1 MTIEVATAQ
10 PEFSKFLGIRI
21 VEIAPERVTA
31 ELAVREEFKNRGGVM
46 HGGALMAYADSLG
59 GTTGHANLK
68 PGQRTTTIES
78 KTNFF
83 AGVPIGDTARAECVP
98 LHRGRSTIVVQTRIT
113 RGDGKLA
120 AIVTQTQMVL
130 EGS

>member
-1 MTIEVATAQ
+1 MPLPDQ
-10 PEFSKFLGIRI
+10 PPFAHFLGIKLI
-21 VEIAPERVTA
+21 SVAPERLEAGLV
-31 ELAVREEFKNRGGVM
+31 VRDEFTNWNGMM

-83 AGVPIGDTARAECVP
+83 AGVPIGDVARAECVP
-98 LHRGRSTIVVQTRIT
+98 LHRGRTTIVVQTRIT
-113 RGDGKLA
+113 RSDGKLA

-130 EGS
+130 EAKGGG

>member
-1 MTIEVATAQ
+1 MSLPDQ
-10 PEFSKFLGIRI
+10 PPFAHFLGIRLI
-21 VEIAPERVTA
+21 SVTPDRVEA
-31 ELAVREEFKNRGGVM
+31 ELDVREEFKNRGGVM
-46 HGGALMAYADSLG
+46 HGGAVMAYADSLG
-59 GTTGHANLK
+59 GTTSHANLK

-83 AGVPIGDTARAECVP
+83 AGIPMGDVARAECVP

-113 RGDGKLA
+113 RNDGRLA

-130 EGS
+130 GAKD

>member
-1 MTIEVATAQ
+1 MSLPDQ
-10 PEFSKFLGIRI
+10 PPFARFLGIKLVSVTPDR
-21 VEIAPERVTA
+21 VEA

-59 GTTGHANLK
+59 GTTAHANLK
-68 PGQRTTTIES
+68 PGQRTATIES

-83 AGVPIGDTARAECVP
+83 AGIPIGDVARAEAVP

-113 RGDGKLA
+113 RRDGKLA

-130 EGS
+130 DAKV

>member
-1 MTIEVATAQ
+1 MPLPDQ
-10 PEFSKFLGIRI
+10 PPFAHFLGITLI
-21 VEIAPERVTA
+21 SVAPERLEA
-31 ELAVREEFKNRGGVM
+31 ELAVRDEFTNYNGVM

-59 GTTGHANLK
+59 GTISRASLK

-83 AGVPIGDTARAECVP
+83 AGIPIGNVARAESIP

-113 RGDGKLA
+113 RNDGRLA
-120 AIVTQTQMVL
+120 AIITQTQMVL
-130 EGS
+130 AAKD

>member
-1 MTIEVATAQ
+1 MSLPDQ
-10 PEFSKFLGIRI
+10 PPFARFLGIKLVSVTPDR
-21 VEIAPERVTA
+21 VEA

-59 GTTGHANLK
+59 GTTAHANLK

-83 AGVPIGDTARAECVP
+83 AGIPIGDVARAEAVP
-98 LHRGRSTIVVQTRIT
+98 LHRGRSTIVVQTRIS
-113 RGDGKLA
+113 RNDGRLA
-120 AIVTQTQMVL
+120 AIVTQTQMVMDAK
-130 EGS
+130 G

>member
-1 MTIEVATAQ
+1 MPLPDQ
-10 PEFSKFLGIRI
+10 PPFARFLGIKLVNVTPDR
-21 VEIAPERVTA
+21 VEA

-59 GTTGHANLK
+59 GTTAHANLK
-68 PGQRTTTIES
+68 PGQRTATIES

-83 AGVPIGDTARAECVP
+83 AGIPIGDTAHAECVP
-98 LHRGRSTIVVQTRIT
+98 LHVGRSTIVLQIRIT

-120 AIVTQTQMVL
+120 AVVTQTQMVL
-130 EGS
+130 GPKG